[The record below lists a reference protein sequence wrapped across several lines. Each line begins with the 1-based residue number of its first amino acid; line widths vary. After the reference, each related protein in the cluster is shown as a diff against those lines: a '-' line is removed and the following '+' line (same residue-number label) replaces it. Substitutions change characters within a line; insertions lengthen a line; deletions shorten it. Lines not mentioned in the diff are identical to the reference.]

1 MGFSLETTNNNAPTY
16 THVKKVAI
24 IGAGVAGLQLA
35 ERLSKVDGME
45 VVIFESTN
53 KVGGVWSSNYAD
65 FGLQVPKELY
75 EFPSFPYPEHK
86 QWAQFPKG
94 PEVQEYIE
102 TFASHFDLNRLIKFN
117 TSVLEAKPLARGWLV
132 TFAPRAGGA
141 AATEAFDFVVV
152 ATGMYGGACPH
163 MPAHPGKEAF
173 EGEVLHSFGFTRREQ
188 AAGKRV
194 VVVGGG
200 KSAVD
205 CAVAA
210 VKGGAKEVTL
220 LFREAHWPVPRKI
233 LDLIPFKW
241 ATYSRFGHALLPTH
255 HDVSPL
261 AWWLH
266 CLFTP
271 LKWLVWRLVELIFAW
286 QFRLSGELLPSSRIE
301 IDVFT
306 GGQILTYEARDMIR
320 SGALAVRK
328 GAIARYTPGGV
339 DLARDGASIA
349 ADLVVYGTGFVKS
362 YDYLDAD
369 VQAQLQLQRDGLYLY
384 RSVLPVSVPGIAFL
398 GSEVSTFNNVLTH
411 GLQAAWLSKL
421 LTGAMALPP
430 PREMQKA
437 VEAEMHWKRTWMPS
451 TSARAAIQQL
461 HMPKYHDRL
470 VADMGEQPC
479 RKSNPLFE
487 VLVPYHARDYRALF
501 GLPDRTAW
509 MRLKTAIVL
518 VALLLASLAD
528 SLKLTAWL
536 IAAVVCVGVH
546 LLPEEPPRLTA
557 RRSIERAARAPAVG
571 PRSPRHTTISVRHV
585 PSNECATPTR
595 RALKASP
602 AKSTKRE

>member
-1 MGFSLETTNNNAPTY
+1 MGYSLSDITANNAPTY
-16 THVKKVAI
+16 THVKKVGI

-35 ERLSKVDGME
+35 ERLTKVDGIA
-45 VVIFESTN
+45 VTIFEASS

-94 PEVQEYIE
+94 PQVQEYIE
-102 TFASHFDLNRLIKFN
+102 NFASHFDLTRLIKFN
-117 TSVLEAKPLARGWLV
+117 TSVLAAKPLAAGWSV
-132 TFAPRAGGA
+132 TFATDNGA
-141 AATEAFDFVVV
+141 APATTEAFDFVVV
-152 ATGMYGGACPH
+152 ATGMYSGACPH
-163 MPAHPGKEAF
+163 MPAHPGQADF
-173 EGEVLHSFGFTRREQ
+173 AGEVLHSHGFTRREQ

-194 VVVGGG
+194 IVVGGG

-220 LFREAHWPVPRKI
+220 LYREAHWPVPRRI
-233 LDLIPFKW
+233 LDLIPFQW
-241 ATYSRFGHALLPTH
+241 ATYSRVGHALLPTH

-261 AWWLH
+261 VWWVH
-266 CLFTP
+266 CLLTP
-271 LKWLVWRLVELIFAW
+271 VKWLVWRLVELIFAW
-286 QFRLSGELLPSSRIE
+286 QFRLEGEMRPTTRIE

-320 SGALAVRK
+320 SGALTARK
-328 GAIARYTPGGV
+328 GAIARYTSDGV
-339 DLARDGASIA
+339 ELATEGRSIG

-369 VQAQLQLQRDGLYLY
+369 VQAKLQLRRDGLYLY
-384 RSVLPVSVPGIAFL
+384 RSLLPVSVPGIAFL

-411 GLQAAWLSKL
+411 ALQAVWLSKL

-430 PREMQKA
+430 PRQMQAA
-437 VEAEMHWKRTWMPS
+437 VDAEMSWKRTWMPA

-470 VADMGEQPC
+470 MADMGEATC
-479 RKSNPLFE
+479 RKSNPLSE
-487 VLVPYHARDYRALF
+487 LLVPYNARDYRTLF
-501 GLPDRTAW
+501 GLPDRTPW
-509 MRLKTAIVL
+509 MRLKSAIVL
-518 VALLLASLAD
+518 AALLFLTLAPSA
-528 SLKLTAWL
+528 KLTLWL
-536 IAAVVCVGVH
+536 AAAAVCAGVH
-546 LLPEEPPRLTA
+546 LLPEEAPWLM
-557 RRSIERAARAPAVG
+557 RRSAELEQYIRPLRMPAAA
-571 PRSPRHTTISVRHV
+571 PRSPRHTTLSQRKHTIV
-585 PSNECATPTR
+585 CG
-595 RALKASP
+595 
-602 AKSTKRE
+602 